1 MKTIPKTLQCSN
13 CPVYKFC
20 PTGPIQDFC
29 IRFANIETIINF
41 PQMPQKLVIRFKELR
56 PDIFDPNKD
65 GYKGGYKYQMTINI
79 PTYTKAA
86 KIYKNLLEIMQKQ
99 LLIAKKSDT
108 VVLKKE
114 QWEEYK
120 KTNPIRVQI
129 EEIKEQIEE
138 LAKKRGK
145 DHHEKEKEKEKLRKE
160 QNRLKAKN
168 DIFKRQFKI
177 GYLDKMVQFEL
188 KMIFSQISN
197 KIHKKEICKMQIIM
211 ASLLSIDNIPED
223 YFNKVVDDTV
233 QEL

>member
-1 MKTIPKTLQCSN
+1 M
-13 CPVYKFC
+13 
-20 PTGPIQDFC
+20 
-29 IRFANIETIINF
+29 
-41 PQMPQKLVIRFKELR
+41 IRFKELR
-56 PDIFDPNKD
+56 PDIFDSKED
-65 GYKGGYKYQMTINI
+65 GCKGGYKYQMTINI

-99 LLIAKKSDT
+99 LLIVKKSDN

-120 KTNPIRVQI
+120 KTNPIRVKI

-145 DHHEKEKEKEKLRKE
+145 DHHEKEEEKKKLGRE
-160 QNRLKAKN
+160 RDRLKAKN
-168 DIFKRQFKI
+168 EIFKRQFKI

-197 KIHKKEICKMQIIM
+197 KIQKTEICKMQIIM
-211 ASLLSIDNIPED
+211 ASLLSIDNIPQD
-223 YFNKVVDDTV
+223 YFQKVVDDTV